1 MTVEYG
7 RSKIAR
13 LKAPTGIRGLD
24 SLTYGG
30 LPRGR
35 VTLLE
40 GPPGAGKTM
49 LALQSLVHA
58 ARHLSEPGIF
68 VAFEQHPAH
77 VAADAAAFGWDLPAL
92 QRRLFFLDAQPNVDL
107 VQAGEF
113 DLGGLL
119 AALKA
124 KIDQIRARRIVLDGI
139 DHLLSSLGDIQA
151 ERRELNRLREW
162 LLAQGLTTII
172 TSKTSVGGHA
182 QQRAELLQFMV
193 DCAVSLE
200 HCAVEGVSQRSLRIL
215 KYRGSGFHEN
225 SAPYLIG
232 PSGADVAGVE
242 ESSGLGH
249 AASVERVSTGVA
261 RLDAMLGGGFFRGA
275 AILAS
280 GAPGTAKT
288 TLGGAFAEAACRR
301 GEPTLFI
308 SFDSQTSE
316 VVRNLRSVGIR
327 LGRYLGH
334 GKSAGLLRMSYQRA
348 LFGSAETHLLQI
360 QSLAREQRTRC
371 MVIDPLSAL
380 ANVNDQGRVNSV
392 AKRLL
397 HWAKTEDIT
406 IFCTSLLDDQGVE
419 SEGTPLHISTIAD
432 TWMHLSYVARNG
444 ERNRCLSIV
453 KSRGT
458 AHSNQVRELLL
469 SEAGITL
476 ADAYSASGEV
486 LLGTMRYQ
494 RERSEEAARQ
504 EAERADRLNR
514 RKLVIA
520 EVELGAQVTALQ
532 QQLEAKRAE
541 LEELEQSTIARRE
554 TVAVSRKEAL
564 IRRGADTPL
573 KRRRVV

>member
-1 MTVEYG
+1 
-7 RSKIAR
+7 
-13 LKAPTGIRGLD
+13 LD
-24 SLTYGG
+24 LLTYGG

-35 VTLLE
+35 VTLIE
-40 GPPGAGKTM
+40 GPAGAGKTM

-68 VAFEQHPAH
+68 VAFEQQPAQ
-77 VAADAAAFGWDLPAL
+77 VAADAAGFGWDLPSL
-92 QRRLFFLDAQPNVDL
+92 QKRLFFLDAQPNVDL
-107 VQAGEF
+107 IQAGEF

-124 KIDQIRARRIVLDGI
+124 KIGQIRARRIVLDGI
-139 DHLLSSLGDIQA
+139 DHVLSSLVDIQA
-151 ERRELNRLREW
+151 ERRELNRLRDW

-172 TSKTSVGGHA
+172 TSKIAAGGNA

-200 HCAVEGVSQRSLRIL
+200 HYAVEGVSQRTLRIL

-225 SAPYLIG
+225 SAPYLISS
-232 PSGADVAGVE
+232 SGADVAEVE
-242 ESSGLGH
+242 ESTAPVQ
-249 AASVERVSTGVA
+249 AASIERVSTGVT

-280 GAPGTAKT
+280 GTPGTAKT

-327 LGRYLGH
+327 LGRYLGR
-334 GKSAGLLRMSYQRA
+334 GKRAGVLRMSYQRA

-380 ANVNDQGRVNSV
+380 ADVNDQGRVNSV

-397 HWAKTEDIT
+397 HWAKSQDIT
-406 IFCTSLLDDQGVE
+406 LFCTSLLDDQTL
-419 SEGTPLHISTIAD
+419 EGERTPLHISTIAD
-432 TWMHLSYVARNG
+432 TWMHLSYLARNG

-469 SEAGITL
+469 SERGITL

-486 LLGTMRYQ
+486 LLGTMRWQ

-504 EAERADRLNR
+504 EAERADRVNR
-514 RKLVIA
+514 HRLVSA

-532 QQLEAKRAE
+532 RQLEAKRAE
-541 LEELEQSTIARRE
+541 LEELEQSTVARRA
-554 TVAVSRKEAL
+554 TVAVNRKEDL
-564 IRRGADTPL
+564 IRRGADTQL